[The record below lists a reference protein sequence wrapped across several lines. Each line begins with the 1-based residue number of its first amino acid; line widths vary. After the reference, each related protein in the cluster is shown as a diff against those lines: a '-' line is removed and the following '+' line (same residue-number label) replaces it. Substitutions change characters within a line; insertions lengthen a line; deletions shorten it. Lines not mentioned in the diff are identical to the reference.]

1 AGHRRARGA
10 RRSRV
15 HREPTDRRPRAARQ
29 PARTGEGRGAD
40 RLAGGLAAGRAD
52 AGHPLAGAPQEPRR
66 GRGLSRASRA
76 GTRGPACADAPRGSC
91 LAPAPRHGTMSRV
104 SRRDDQLSQA
114 GGTVGYLP
122 LTPDE
127 PAAGNGAGGDRSIGA
142 LVKDATTHMSTL
154 IRAEVELAKAELV
167 GEVKKGVKGSVLFI
181 IALTVALYSSFFFFF
196 FLAELL
202 AEWLPR

>member
-1 AGHRRARGA
+1 
-10 RRSRV
+10 
-15 HREPTDRRPRAARQ
+15 
-29 PARTGEGRGAD
+29 
-40 RLAGGLAAGRAD
+40 
-52 AGHPLAGAPQEPRR
+52 
-66 GRGLSRASRA
+66 
-76 GTRGPACADAPRGSC
+76 
-91 LAPAPRHGTMSRV
+91 V

-202 AEWLPR
+202 AEWLPRWAAFAIVFGLMLVFAALCAFLGFQRVRKIKAPERTIDSVKQTAAALRPKSSESAGSSELTTG